1 MMTPSP
7 PSRAMMEDGRLTA
20 PPPLAWRFS
29 RAPTTARRA
38 PHTHHTPVRRRA
50 CAARGLSRS
59 LARAARVRSHRS
71 RRRREKDELDRAV
84 EDEGTDE
91 PFPGVTIHAL
101 RADLLA
107 SANSPQDLILGL
119 FGQNKKER
127 ISAARVVA
135 TTRIHRAA
143 ALARGGYAAPFRS
156 PARPRTTARR
166 AAAPKPRSAPVSRR
180 LAWWFGG
187 AAPRRGTR

>member
-1 MMTPSP
+1 M
-7 PSRAMMEDGRLTA
+7 
-20 PPPLAWRFS
+20 
-29 RAPTTARRA
+29 
-38 PHTHHTPVRRRA
+38 
-50 CAARGLSRS
+50 
-59 LARAARVRSHRS
+59 
-71 RRRREKDELDRAV
+71 